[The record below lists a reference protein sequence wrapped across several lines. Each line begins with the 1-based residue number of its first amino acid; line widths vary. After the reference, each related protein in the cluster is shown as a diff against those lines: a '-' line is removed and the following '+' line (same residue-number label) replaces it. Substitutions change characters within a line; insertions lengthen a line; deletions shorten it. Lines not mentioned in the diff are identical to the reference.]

1 MQKAGEKWR
10 VLLATFLIM
19 KKLDILQNRV
29 TELLAVAQRVQD
41 RHNTS
46 VFVSL
51 EDFNAQKYY
60 LYCSKEIW
68 QRFLN
73 LKTEGKG
80 FIVLSKNEYSIIK
93 QKQI

>member
-1 MQKAGEKWR
+1 MEN
-10 VLLATFLIM
+10 LTYI
-19 KKLDILQNRV
+19 QNRIS
-29 TELLAVAQRVQD
+29 ELLAVAYKVQD
-41 RHNTS
+41 RQNTS
-46 VFVSL
+46 VYISL
-51 EDFNAQKYY
+51 EDFHNEKYY